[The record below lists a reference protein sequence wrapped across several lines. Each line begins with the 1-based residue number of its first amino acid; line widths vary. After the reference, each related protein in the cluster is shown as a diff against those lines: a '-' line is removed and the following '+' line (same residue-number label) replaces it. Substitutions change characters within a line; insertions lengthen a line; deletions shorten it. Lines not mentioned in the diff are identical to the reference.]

1 MSLGCELA
9 PLASR
14 SQGDSQSIKGNIEVT
29 TEGVDYFTS
38 AHSDK
43 LDPGIKFDD
52 KKGQLEPEVRSS

>member
-29 TEGVDYFTS
+29 AEGVDYFTS
-38 AHSDK
+38 AHSDS
-43 LDPGIKFDD
+43 GIKFDD
-52 KKGQLEPEVRSS
+52 KIKVTKKVN

>member
-29 TEGVDYFTS
+29 TEVVDYFTS

-43 LDPGIKFDD
+43 LVQESNLTTKS
-52 KKGQLEPEVRSS
+52 K

>member
-14 SQGDSQSIKGNIEVT
+14 SQGDTQSIKGNIEVT
-29 TEGVDYFTS
+29 TERVDYFTS

-43 LDPGIKFDD
+43 LVQESNLTTKS
-52 KKGQLEPEVRSS
+52 K